1 MINKGSK
8 HIVCLVI
15 FWLVANGSMA
25 EPTPETKLKQ
35 LLAPIVSLS
44 AKFSQRNLNIQD
56 KVIDQASGNFLA
68 MAPDRFNWVIEQPMA
83 QQILSNGTKLW
94 VYDPDLAQVI
104 IQPFDNTAQPNP
116 ISLLLNN
123 PETLDQYFEIS
134 YINNQRSLEGFFLL
148 KPRQSNAIYTELE
161 LEFVDQKP
169 IGLRYKN
176 KYSQIIEIKFNDL
189 VINPRL
195 SPTDFI
201 FDIPADIDV
210 VNHVR

>member
-1 MINKGSK
+1 
-8 HIVCLVI
+8 
-15 FWLVANGSMA
+15 MA

-68 MAPDRFNWVIEQPMA
+68 MAPYRFNWVIEQPMA

-116 ISLLLNN
+116 NSLLLNN

>member
-1 MINKGSK
+1 MINKRSK
-8 HIVCLVI
+8 YIVCLVI

-35 LLAPIVSLS
+35 LLAPIVALS

-134 YINNQRSLEGFFLL
+134 YINNQRSPEGFFLL

>member
-1 MINKGSK
+1 MINKRSK

>member
-1 MINKGSK
+1 
-8 HIVCLVI
+8 
-15 FWLVANGSMA
+15 MA

-68 MAPDRFNWVIEQPMA
+68 MAPYRFNWVIEQPMA